1 MEVTASDTEIN
12 RYTKSVT
19 PEYLKNEQFTTLTG
33 GSWNNFFYESH
44 SWEYSLYVD
53 TCEWI

>member
-33 GSWNNFFYESH
+33 GSWNNFF
-44 SWEYSLYVD
+44 
-53 TCEWI
+53 